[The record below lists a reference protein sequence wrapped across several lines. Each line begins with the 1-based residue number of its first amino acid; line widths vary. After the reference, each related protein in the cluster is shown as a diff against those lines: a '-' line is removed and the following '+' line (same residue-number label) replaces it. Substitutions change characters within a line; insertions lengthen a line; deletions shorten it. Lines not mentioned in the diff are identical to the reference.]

1 MPLLWKNISISLYVI
16 CQEDLLGNWW
26 SELDVKYISL
36 IHWLENTRWVGPTS
50 ALKKKRKEKMN
61 KSWASNEVLKI
72 GKFSLNFIT
81 SQIFAQF
88 RVQNWKIL
96 KTRNDEELVGE
107 FVTEISYKSL
117 LTACRH
123 TVWKVILKYNST

>member
-1 MPLLWKNISISLYVI
+1 MKSSSLFNILLFS
-16 CQEDLLGNWW
+16 QTQF
-26 SELDVKYISL
+26 SEQKGSDNHVHQIEFQVYQMI
-36 IHWLENTRWVGPTS
+36 WPNNVGSP
-50 ALKKKRKEKMN
+50 KKTQRKKMN

-72 GKFSLNFIT
+72 GKFSLNFITTT

-117 LTACRH
+117 LTTCRH
-123 TVWKVILKYNST
+123 PVSLWKVILK